1 MKKIV
6 NISLSG
12 RGFSMDEDAY
22 AALKNYLGVFKNK
35 ITNEV
40 QWKEVMDDVERR
52 ISELFTEKLGG
63 GYKDVVNIA
72 MVNEVILQLGLPD
85 GSEYNFNAT
94 GESGSDTDTGA
105 ADSQKSNDFWQNRD
119 RAAKKVLYRNSDD
132 SRIGGVCSGLA
143 LYIGVDTTLLR
154 VIFLV
159 LLILGSSG
167 FWIYLIFWI
176 VVPKAIT
183 PLEKCQMYGLPVTAE
198 NLNKFAS
205 KR

>member
-12 RGFSMDEDAY
+12 RGFSVDEDAY
-22 AALKNYLGVFKNK
+22 VALKNYLSVFKNK
-35 ITNEV
+35 IANEL

-52 ISELFTEKLGG
+52 ISELFTEKLGN
-63 GYKDVVNIA
+63 GYKDVVNIN
-72 MVNEVILQLGLPD
+72 MVNEVIMQLGLPD
-85 GSEYNFNAT
+85 GSEYNFSTAEESY
-94 GESGSDTDTGA
+94 GEAGTTDSREPNG
-105 ADSQKSNDFWQNRD
+105 FGQNVD
-119 RAAKKVLYRNSDD
+119 RTAKKVLYRNPDD
-132 SRIGGVCSGLA
+132 TKIGGVCSGLA

-183 PLEKCQMYGLPVTAE
+183 PLEKCQMYGLPVNAE
-198 NLNKFAS
+198 NLSKFAV
-205 KR
+205 KK

>member
-22 AALKNYLGVFKNK
+22 AALKNYLDIFKNK

-52 ISELFTEKLGG
+52 ISELFTEKLGD
-63 GYKDVVNIA
+63 GYKDVVNIT
-72 MVNEVILQLGLPD
+72 MVNEVIMQLGLPD
-85 GSEYNFNAT
+85 GSEYNFNST
-94 GESGSDTDTGA
+94 GESFGDAGV
-105 ADSQKSNDFWQNRD
+105 ADSREFNSYGQNGEKT
-119 RAAKKVLYRNSDD
+119 AKKVLYRNSDD

-198 NLNKFAS
+198 NLSRFAS